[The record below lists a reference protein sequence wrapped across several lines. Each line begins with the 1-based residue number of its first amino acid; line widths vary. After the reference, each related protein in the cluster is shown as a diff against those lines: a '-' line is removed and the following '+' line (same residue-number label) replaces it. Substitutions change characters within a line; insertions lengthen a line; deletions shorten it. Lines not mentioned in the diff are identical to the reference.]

1 VVEALS
7 FYRKIVWL
15 WVPATFLGMLA
26 GVLHLYV
33 RFSNNTRGEMFD
45 GSGHVDLA
53 YSGLMFFAAFVPV
66 FGAVLLAGV
75 VLAFFLSLFVAL
87 MPQTGR
93 RDFCLSMAAASIIVL
108 FASLLFRG
116 LLSDNGNLFPWLATL
131 SGLVVDL
138 AWMVPLFL
146 VTALAAIFL
155 FRRFGG

>member
-1 VVEALS
+1 
-7 FYRKIVWL
+7 
-15 WVPATFLGMLA
+15 
-26 GVLHLYV
+26 
-33 RFSNNTRGEMFD
+33 
-45 GSGHVDLA
+45 
-53 YSGLMFFAAFVPV
+53 
-66 FGAVLLAGV
+66 
-75 VLAFFLSLFVAL
+75 